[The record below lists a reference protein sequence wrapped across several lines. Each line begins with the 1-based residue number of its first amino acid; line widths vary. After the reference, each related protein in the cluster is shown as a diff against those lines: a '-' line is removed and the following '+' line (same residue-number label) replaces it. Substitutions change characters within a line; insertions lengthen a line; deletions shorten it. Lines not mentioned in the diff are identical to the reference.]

1 MIKFRVK
8 NLIKKLYKTFS
19 INNNFF
25 KKLGSENEYLKIFV
39 DTKDK
44 NYPNINEYEVASNFK
59 IDKEWL
65 DNLALHTQVVKKN
78 SKINYQHGR
87 ILYLTLRKYLAKTSV
102 GEINIFESGTA
113 RGFSSIC
120 MSKALIDSNQKGTI
134 HTTDILPHL
143 KQMYWNTVDDHTRGK
158 LSRLELLEK
167 WSKELENIK
176 FYTMK
181 SSEFFKSN
189 DLKRINLA
197 FLDAVHDEMNISE
210 EFEYVRNR
218 QIKGDIIIFD
228 DFDDQYFSLK
238 RYIKDNVPNFYNFH
252 VIESDE
258 QRHYLVAEKK

>member
-19 INNNFF
+19 TNNNFF

-189 DLKRINLA
+189 DLKRINFA
-197 FLDAVHDEMNISE
+197 FLDAVHDSENIKL
-210 EFEYVRNR
+210 EFEYVKNR
-218 QIKGDIIIFD
+218 QLKGDVIIFD
-228 DFDDQYFSLK
+228 DFDDQYITLK
-238 RYIKDNVPNFYNFH
+238 DYILKEVHISYNYE
-252 VIESDE
+252 ILESE
-258 QRHYLVAEKK
+258 KNRHYFIAHKK

>member
-1 MIKFRVK
+1 MLEKILNFINSKFH
-8 NLIKKLYKTFS
+8 
-19 INNNFF
+19 FF
-25 KKLGSENEYLKIFV
+25 KKSGTKQDYLDIFEKTINLHYPQIEKYQNESGFFISK
-39 DTKDK
+39 
-44 NYPNINEYEVASNFK
+44 PW
-59 IDKEWL
+59 IDE
-65 DNLALHTQVVKKN
+65 LALHTQVVKKE
-78 SKINYQHGR
+78 SKINYQHGKV
-87 ILYLTLRKYLAKTSV
+87 LYTTLRKYLAENLLE
-102 GEINIFESGTA
+102 EINIFESGTA

-134 HTTDILPHL
+134 HTTDIIPHL
-143 KQMYWNTVDDHTRGK
+143 KKMYWNTVDDHTRGK

>member
-1 MIKFRVK
+1 MLEKILNFISYKFH
-8 NLIKKLYKTFS
+8 
-19 INNNFF
+19 FF
-25 KKLGSENEYLKIFV
+25 KKSGTKQDYLDIFEKTINLHYPQIEKYQNESGFSISK
-39 DTKDK
+39 
-44 NYPNINEYEVASNFK
+44 PW
-59 IDKEWL
+59 IDE
-65 DNLALHTQVVKKN
+65 LALHTQVVKKT
-78 SKINYQHGR
+78 SKINYQHGKV
-87 ILYLTLRKYLAKTSV
+87 LYSTLRKYLSENFLE
-102 GEINIFESGTA
+102 EINIFESGTA

-134 HTTDILPHL
+134 HTIDIIPHL
-143 KQMYWNTVDDHTRGK
+143 KKMYWNTVDDHTRGK

-167 WSKELENIK
+167 WSKEQENIK

-197 FLDAVHDEMNISE
+197 FLDAVHDEKNISQ

-238 RYIKDNVPNFYNFH
+238 RYIKDNVPNFYNFQ
-252 VIESDE
+252 VIESDK
-258 QRHYLVAEKK
+258 QRHYLIAEKK